1 MDMGIVGLPN
11 VGKSTLFNAITSAGI
26 PAENFPFCTIEPNVG
41 VTTLPDTRLAR
52 LNELFKPTS
61 AVIPA
66 TVRFVDIAGLVKG
79 AHEGQG
85 LGNKFLSHIR
95 ECDAIA
101 HVVRCFEDPDVVHVD
116 GTVDPIRDI
125 ETIELELIFADLDTV
140 KKRIARTE
148 KAAKTDPKQRPELEF
163 LKRLEVDLDAGKP
176 ARLTAIPE
184 EMSGVMKELC
194 LLSHKPCVYVC
205 NVPES
210 EVVTGNAWVT
220 EVGKRGETVMI
231 SARIESE
238 VSQLDPAERQE
249 FLQSLG
255 LEASGLDRV
264 VRAAFHALGLATFLT
279 AGEKEV
285 RAWTFHR
292 GMKAPQCAGVIHSD
306 FEKHF
311 IRAEVCSFA
320 DLDRLG
326 SMAKV
331 REDGLLRIEGK
342 EYVMQDGDVVY
353 FRVGA

>member
-11 VGKSTLFNAITSAGI
+11 VGKSTLFNAITAAGI

-41 VTTLPDTRLAR
+41 VTTLPDPRLDRLAQ
-52 LNELFKPTS
+52 LYKPE

-85 LGNKFLSHIR
+85 LGNKFLAHIR

-101 HVVRCFEDPDVVHVD
+101 HVVRCFEDQDVIHVD
-116 GTVDPIRDI
+116 GSIDPIRDI

-140 KKRIARTE
+140 KKRIVRTE
-148 KAAKTDPKQRPELEF
+148 KAAKSDAKLRPELEF
-163 LKRLEVDLDAGKP
+163 LKRLETALDAGTP
-176 ARLTAIPE
+176 ARLVPVPE
-184 EMSGVMKELC
+184 DLPHVMKELS
-194 LLSHKPCVYVC
+194 LLSSKPCIYVC

-238 VSQLDPAERQE
+238 VSQLDPSERGE
-249 FLQSLG
+249 FLASLG
-255 LEASGLDRV
+255 LEASGLDRL

-285 RAWTFHR
+285 RAWTYHR
-292 GMKAPQCAGVIHSD
+292 GMKAPQCAGVIHTD
-306 FEKHF
+306 FERTF
-311 IRAEVCSFA
+311 IRAEVCTFA

-326 SMAKV
+326 SMAAV
-331 REDGLLRIEGK
+331 REAGLLRLEGK
-342 EYVMQDGDVVY
+342 EYEMKDGDVVY